1 MRTLLITCLLLLVVT
16 SIGVSQQSPDTSF
29 VPKIDKPT
37 YSNNNGPAI
46 CIDSAHNNLHRL
58 NSGFAPFARLMKA
71 DGFKLRDM
79 NNPVKDRSI
88 LSDCDIYA
96 IINPLH
102 ESNLGNWRLPT
113 PSAFSETE
121 IREIEAWVKEGG
133 RLFLI
138 ADHMPFAGA
147 ANSLASVFGF
157 NFSNGFANLAKEG
170 NQPDYF
176 SIDNGRLLKN
186 DFFPDEIN
194 SVTSFTGSAFT
205 YPDEAEVVMK
215 FKGEDISLEPEIAWQ
230 FNDSTKSVNLGN
242 YAQGA
247 LLNYEQ
253 GKVAIFGEAAMFTAQ
268 TVTTQ
273 NGTFKVGFNS
283 RIATNNQLFAVRLM
297 EYLVE

>member
-1 MRTLLITCLLLLVVT
+1 MRILLITSLLLFVVT
-16 SIGVSQQSPDTSF
+16 SMGVSQQSPDTTF
-29 VPKIDKPT
+29 VAKIERAT
-37 YSNNNGPAI
+37 YSNNSGPII
-46 CIDSAHNNLHRL
+46 CIDSAHNNLHTL
-58 NSGFAPFARLMKA
+58 KSGFAPFVRLMKA
-71 DGFKLRDM
+71 DGFRLRDM
-79 NNPVKDRSI
+79 NKLVKDMSI

-102 ESNLGNWRLPT
+102 QSNLGNWRLPN
-113 PSAFSETE
+113 PSAFSENE
-121 IREIEAWVKEGG
+121 ISEIQAWVKEGG

-147 ANSLASVFGF
+147 ANKLANEFGF

-176 SIDNGRLLKN
+176 SFDNGRLLKT
-186 DFFPDEIN
+186 DFLPKELN

-215 FKGEDISLEPEIAWQ
+215 FSEEDASLEPEVAWQ
-230 FNDSTKSVNLGN
+230 FNDSTKSVNLKD

-247 LLNYEQ
+247 LLNYGE

-268 TVTTQ
+268 IVTTQ

-283 RIATNNQLFAVRLM
+283 RIAPNNQLFAVRLM

>member
-1 MRTLLITCLLLLVVT
+1 MNKLFKTLLFLLLG
-16 SIGVSQQSPDTSF
+16 SSMGVSQQSPDTTF

-37 YSNNNGPAI
+37 YSINGGPVI

-71 DGFKLRDM
+71 DGFRLRDM
-79 NNPVKDRSI
+79 NKLVRERS
-88 LSDCDIYA
+88 LLLDCDIYA

-102 ESNLGNWRLPT
+102 QSNMGNWRLPT
-113 PSAFSETE
+113 PSAFSEKE
-121 IREIEAWVKEGG
+121 ISEIEAWVKEGG

-147 ANSLASVFGF
+147 ANDLASLFGF
-157 NFSNGFANLAKEG
+157 NLSNGFANIAKEG

-176 SIDNGRLLKN
+176 SFDNGRLFKHQ
-186 DFFPDEIN
+186 FFSDELN

-205 YPDEAEVVMK
+205 YPDDAEVIMK
-215 FKGEDISLEPEIAWQ
+215 FKEGDISLEREIAWQ
-230 FNDSTKSVNLGN
+230 FNDSTNSVNLDK

-247 LLNYEQ
+247 LLNYGE

-268 TVTTQ
+268 IVTTQ
-273 NGTFKVGFNS
+273 NGTFRVGFNS
-283 RIATNNQLFAVRLM
+283 RIAPNNQLFAVRLM
-297 EYLVE
+297 EYLAE